1 MPVLAR
7 IVEAAGIPTVIVT
20 MLPDLAERFR

>member
-1 MPVLAR
+1 MPVLAH
-7 IVEAAGIPTVIVT
+7 IVEAAGILTAIVT